1 MCSSG
6 QEFVLKI
13 NEALGSV
20 IRIKNNK
27 APYYK
32 QINKQTIYKQKN
44 CEGNIICNC
53 LKCIKFLVINLKYAT
68 QNCYTKTI
76 VKIYKDKCRNITHSG
91 TGQYTSIVQ
100 IVGGL

>member
-20 IRIKNNK
+20 IRIKK
-27 APYYK
+27 
-32 QINKQTIYKQKN
+32 
-44 CEGNIICNC
+44 
-53 LKCIKFLVINLKYAT
+53 AT

-76 VKIYKDKCRNITHSG
+76 EKIYKDKCRNITHSG